1 MGAPYPSSLLPM
13 RVGRRLALATIAAWL
28 AVAGVASAEPV
39 VRSGPI
45 EAHVAADRWNLEF
58 KDPSGS
64 AILAEHPGT
73 GSGPSGTLG
82 FRTALGWNHATEVV
96 SSSIEEGVY
105 TAELATTSALHTIE
119 VELRP
124 AGKGIIALD
133 AHLVG
138 PTLGVKAMGMGFTAP
153 EGERYLGFG
162 ERSNQVDQAG
172 SEVENYVAD
181 GPYQDEEYLGIQAF
195 VPPWGLRDQRPDVTY
210 FPIPWLLSSQG
221 YGVLAENPETSTFR
235 LGTDSAGAWSVEV
248 TPAPPGELGAELA
261 PAVDDLSLRFFAGP
275 SPAAALRRFSAEVG
289 RQPRAKA
296 PWVFGP
302 WFQPGDDE
310 AAELAALRDADAPV
324 SVFQTYTHYL
334 PCGEQ
339 ETAAEQARTQAAHD
353 GGVAI
358 TTYFN
363 PMVCATY
370 PERYDPAQAADAL
383 TETIAGTPYIYRYG
397 ANVDDLFLV
406 GQYDFFEPAGRELYG
421 EALGEAVGDGYDGWM
436 EDFGEYT
443 PLDSISDETIDGSRA
458 HNEYARRYHCA
469 AWQAIKDE
477 PRPIVRFQ
485 RSGWTGAAK
494 CAQVVWG
501 GDPTTGWGFDG
512 LASAV
517 TQALSAGTSGI
528 GIWGSDIGGFFAI
541 GFNEL
546 SPELLTRWVQF
557 GAVSGVMRTQ
567 RNGVALPPR
576 SRPQV
581 TDPDQIANWRRYTKL
596 RTQLYPYVS
605 AAEAEYG
612 RSGLP
617 IMRHLILR
625 YPNDP
630 QAAGAED
637 EYLFGPD
644 ILAAP
649 VVTEGATERDV
660 YLPEGRWIDLWRS
673 AAYDDETGGLTL
685 GEAEVLGGDGEAT
698 LPAPLEELPLLVR
711 AGSVIP
717 LLPPDVDTLAKPGAD
732 PETVGL
738 ANRRRQIHL
747 LAFPS
752 GKSSGAFNR
761 RGAIASAAT
770 SRRWRLELKAPR
782 RTRFE
787 LQAAMSAIPAGL
799 EPCSVKVKGR
809 ELPGSSWSYDPG
821 AQVLHASFIG
831 RRVTLRASA
840 CD

>member
-1 MGAPYPSSLLPM
+1 MSPRIVGVSSSRIP
-13 RVGRRLALATIAAWL
+13 A
-28 AVAGVASAEPV
+28 
-39 VRSGPI
+39 
-45 EAHVAADRWNLEF
+45 
-58 KDPSGS
+58 GS

-82 FRTALGWNHATEVV
+82 FRTVLGWNHATEVL
-96 SSSIEEGVY
+96 SSSVDDGVY
-105 TAELATTSALHTIE
+105 TAELETTSPLHTIQ

-124 AGKGIIALD
+124 AGRGIISLD
-133 AHLVG
+133 AQLQG

-195 VPPWGLRDQRPDVTY
+195 VPPWGLRDQRRDATY

-221 YGVLAENPETSTFR
+221 YGVLADNPETSTFR
-235 LGTDSAGAWSVEV
+235 LGSDDAGAWSVEV
-248 TPAPPGELGAELA
+248 TAAPPGELGAELA
-261 PAVDDLSLRFFAGP
+261 DPVDHLSLRFFAGP
-275 SPAAALRRFSAEVG
+275 TPAGALRRFSEAVG

-296 PWVFGP
+296 PWIFGP
-302 WFQPGDDE
+302 WFQPDDE
-310 AAELAALRDADAPV
+310 AADLAALREADAPV
-324 SVFQTYTHYL
+324 SVLQTYTHYL

-370 PERYDPAQAADAL
+370 PERFNPAQAADAL
-383 TETIAGTPYIYRYG
+383 TETIAGTPYLYRYG
-397 ANVDDLFLV
+397 ANLDDLFLV
-406 GQYDFFEPAGRELYG
+406 GQYDFFEEAGRELYG
-421 EALGEAVGDGYDGWM
+421 DALGEAVDDGYDGWM

-443 PLDSISDETIDGSRA
+443 PLDSRSDETIDGTRA

-469 AWQAIKDE
+469 AWQAIKSE

-512 LASAV
+512 LSSAV

-576 SRPQV
+576 ARPQV
-581 TDPDQIANWRRYTKL
+581 TDPGQIANWRRYTKL
-596 RTQLYPYVS
+596 RTQLYPYLS
-605 AAEAEYG
+605 AAESEYR

-625 YPNDP
+625 YPGDP
-630 QAAGAED
+630 EAADAED

-649 VVTEGATERDV
+649 VVTEGATQRDL
-660 YLPEGRWIDLWRS
+660 YLPEG
-673 AAYDDETGGLTL
+673 AL
-685 GEAEVLGGDGEAT
+685 GR
-698 LPAPLEELPLLVR
+698 LVAVGRLRRGHGRTR
-711 AGSVIP
+711 AG
-717 LLPPDVDTLAKPGAD
+717 
-732 PETVGL
+732 
-738 ANRRRQIHL
+738 
-747 LAFPS
+747 
-752 GKSSGAFNR
+752 
-761 RGAIASAAT
+761 RG
-770 SRRWRLELKAPR
+770 
-782 RTRFE
+782 
-787 LQAAMSAIPAGL
+787 
-799 EPCSVKVKGR
+799 
-809 ELPGSSWSYDPG
+809 
-821 AQVLHASFIG
+821 
-831 RRVTLRASA
+831 
-840 CD
+840 